1 MNAFQLS
8 GPVCGDRCP
17 AAGRHSGRPGAGGN
31 AAMAPA
37 ARPWRSALLAACL
50 LAAPLAS
57 ADDALTGQLTAFMQQ
72 QYTPPP
78 AALEVVIRTPS
89 SQRLSC
95 ERPQFSL
102 PSRSRNWGNLS
113 IAVVCGSQKRYIQAE
128 VRVTDRYLIA
138 ASPIAAG
145 QTVTSGDIA
154 WRTGRLD
161 QLSSLPLR
169 NMPDAVGTVSERA
182 IGSGQPLTAA
192 MLRRPWLVKNGQQ
205 VQVSALGEGFT
216 VQSSGKAMNNAAAND
231 PVRIR
236 MDSGQIVNGRL
247 MPDGSVHVVL

>member
-1 MNAFQLS
+1 MNADDTSAPFRGDNIPANGRAVAGAAVTSRTGYPWRGALMT
-8 GPVCGDRCP
+8 VCLL
-17 AAGRHSGRPGAGGN
+17 
-31 AAMAPA
+31 MAPA
-37 ARPWRSALLAACL
+37 ANAV
-50 LAAPLAS
+50 
-57 ADDALTGQLTAFMQQ
+57 DALTGQLTAFMQQ
-72 QYTPPP
+72 QYTSPPV
-78 AALEVVIRTPS
+78 ALEVEVKTPVG
-89 SQRLSC
+89 QRPSC

-102 PSRSRNWGNLS
+102 PSRNRNWGNLS
-113 IAVVCGSQKRYIQAE
+113 IAVVCGSQKRYIQAQ

-145 QTVTSGDIA
+145 QTVSSGDIA

-161 QLSSLPLR
+161 QLSSLPL
-169 NMPDAVGTVSERA
+169 MVMASAVGTVSERA

-216 VQSSGKAMNNAAAND
+216 IQSSGKAMNNAAAND
-231 PVRIR
+231 PLRIR